1 MGRNGGPASDRFTPQ
16 AVEHMLGQLEARA
29 AEASDETL
37 TSAVVTGR
45 RALAEWQDLAG
56 RLRDL
61 NGEYE
66 RLAQCESRALSRLE
80 CVLDL
85 LDKFVEPSELAPAP
99 IRPGHEAPGRL
110 TQAPRP
116 SPSRDTR
123 GSLAVRML
131 GAFELT
137 IDGQRVTDW
146 RGQRTQSLMQFLTAH
161 RHRSVLR
168 DELIVAVWPDV
179 DEDNGRHRLH
189 QAVYELRRILHSIDP
204 DRSPVVC
211 IEGGYRVDHE
221 VPIWVDVEEFDD
233 LVSAASRCFA
243 ARRSDEAIDV
253 GRRALN
259 LYRGDFLGQATC
271 ADWATAERSR
281 LRARFVQLS
290 IHLGELLAG
299 RGDHAAAL
307 AVVDPVL
314 SMEPWN
320 EDATVVTMR
329 CHARSGARS
338 MAAAAYRSCA
348 AALTREFGITPA
360 AQTSRVYN
368 QIRSAE
374 PRGKPGGLT
383 ADRARTAPRPPSP
396 SASGAAQPSRLRV
409 AAALPLRCHCPCG
422 GTPPADPPDPGQLR
436 CGVPGPRPAA
446 RRRSP
451 SIPAKQPHPPVR
463 TAAALTRAGRVSISP
478 TLPVP
483 SREAWSRSRS
493 PRDTAWSVGAA
504 HLTRLARLPA
514 RRRRPRTR
522 RAAAT
527 GQAPHQMGRTAV
539 RHQPVRCPSA
549 TPPTP
554 GQVPVVRCRGG
565 RVNGSLETA

>member
-61 NGEYE
+61 EGEYE
-66 RLAQCESRALSRLE
+66 RLAQCESRALARLQY
-80 CVLDL
+80 VLDL

-99 IRPGHEAPGRL
+99 IRSGHQEPGRL
-110 TQAPRP
+110 IPAPRP
-116 SPSRDTR
+116 SSSRDTR

-204 DRSPVVC
+204 DRSPIVC

-233 LVSAASRCFA
+233 LVLAASRCFA
-243 ARRSDEAIDV
+243 AQRSDEAIDA
-253 GRRALN
+253 GQRALN

-290 IHLGELLAG
+290 IHLGELLVG

-320 EDATVVTMR
+320 EDATVITMR

-360 AQTSRVYN
+360 AQTSRVYD

-374 PRGKPGGLT
+374 PPGNPGGLT
-383 ADRARTAPRPPSP
+383 ADRARTAPRPLSP
-396 SASGAAQPSRLRV
+396 SASGAARPSRLR
-409 AAALPLRCHCPCG
+409 AAAAPPPRCHRPRG
-422 GTPPADPPDPGQLR
+422 GTPPADRPDPGQLP
-436 CGVPGPRPAA
+436 CGVPG
-446 RRRSP
+446 S
-451 SIPAKQPHPPVR
+451 
-463 TAAALTRAGRVSISP
+463 GVSSVCGGTTVILYASQ
-478 TLPVP
+478 LP
-483 SREAWSRSRS
+483 
-493 PRDTAWSVGAA
+493 
-504 HLTRLARLPA
+504 
-514 RRRRPRTR
+514 
-522 RAAAT
+522 
-527 GQAPHQMGRTAV
+527 
-539 RHQPVRCPSA
+539 
-549 TPPTP
+549 
-554 GQVPVVRCRGG
+554 
-565 RVNGSLETA
+565 